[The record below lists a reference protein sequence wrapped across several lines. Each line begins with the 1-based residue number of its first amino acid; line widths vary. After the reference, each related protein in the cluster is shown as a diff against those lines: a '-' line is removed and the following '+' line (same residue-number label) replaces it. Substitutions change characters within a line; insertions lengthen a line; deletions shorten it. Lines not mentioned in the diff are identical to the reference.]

1 MAELRQAAIDIILLS
16 MEHNGEEAEILDEIA
31 TATDTDIIQFLVD
44 NDYFN

>member
-16 MEHNGEEAEILDEIA
+16 MEHNGEHAEILDEMA
-31 TATDTDIIQFLVD
+31 TATDADIIQFLVD

>member
-16 MEHNGEEAEILDEIA
+16 MEHNGEQAEILDEIA
-31 TATDTDIIQFLVD
+31 TATDADIIQFLVD

>member
-16 MEHNGEEAEILDEIA
+16 MEHNGEQAEILDEMAIA
-31 TATDTDIIQFLVD
+31 TDADIIQFLVD